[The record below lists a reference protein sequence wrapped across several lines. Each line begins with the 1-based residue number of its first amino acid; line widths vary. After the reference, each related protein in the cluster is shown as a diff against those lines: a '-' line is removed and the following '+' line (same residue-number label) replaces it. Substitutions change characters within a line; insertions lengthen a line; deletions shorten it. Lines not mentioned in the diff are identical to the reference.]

1 MNICVYVLFNGD
13 DHARTCRPEDDE
25 LVTLRQSAL
34 PAAFALPLTDCNV
47 TLRLIERPLCPR
59 PFGHFARPLASS
71 RLPDR
76 VPRPRY
82 VALSG
87 HRNALHPGPGSPQ
100 QRRTN
105 AANCKVLISYLSS

>member
-59 PFGHFARPLASS
+59 PFGHFCAASGLQSSPRSGAAATVCRAFWAQKRTASRPWQPSATQDKRCEL
-71 RLPDR
+71 
-76 VPRPRY
+76 
-82 VALSG
+82 
-87 HRNALHPGPGSPQ
+87 
-100 QRRTN
+100 
-105 AANCKVLISYLSS
+105 